1 MRCLVT
7 GAGGQ
12 VGSEL
17 LAVLAKRGDEVV
29 ATDIA
34 EVALPA
40 GVSFRRLDVTDGAA
54 VNGLVAEAKP
64 EVVFHLAAIL
74 SAKGERSPEL
84 CYAVNQ
90 TGTYH
95 ILEAC
100 RLARVPRLVYTSS
113 IAAFGP
119 GVPDPTPDDVPLAPT
134 TLYGV
139 TKVSGELLGGW
150 YHHRGHVDFRGVRFP
165 GLLAA
170 TRPSGGTSDYAL
182 FMLIESVRG
191 EPYDAFCRPDTR
203 IPFMHIDDGVRAL
216 VEIGDAP
223 AGLSRRMY
231 NIAAFSPTAQEIADE
246 IKKRIPGARLGFKPE
261 PPRQAI
267 LDSWPR
273 RLDDAAARKDWGWR
287 NQLDLGGALDSLIS
301 EIKEKIAYPP
311 L

>member
-1 MRCLVT
+1 MRSLVT

-17 LAVLAKRGDEVV
+17 VQVLARRGDEVV
-29 ATDIA
+29 ATDVA
-34 EVALPA
+34 ELRVPA

-54 VNGLVAEAKP
+54 VDALVAEVRP

-74 SAKGERSPEL
+74 SAKGERSPQL

-95 ILEAC
+95 LLEAC
-100 RLARVPRLVYTSS
+100 RTAGVARLVYTSS

-119 GVPDPTPDDVPLAPT
+119 GVPDPTPDDVQLAPT

-150 YHHRGHVDFRGVRFP
+150 YHHRGFVDFRGVRFP

-170 TRPSGGTSDYAL
+170 THPSGGTSDYAL
-182 FMLIESVRG
+182 FMLIEAVLGR
-191 EPYDAFCRPDTR
+191 PYDAFCEPRSR

-216 VEIGDAP
+216 VEIADAP
-223 AGLSRRMY
+223 RERLSRRMY
-231 NIAAFSPTAQEIADE
+231 NIAAFSPSAEELVAEIR
-246 IKKRIPGARLGFKPE
+246 KRIPGAKLGFAPD
-261 PPRQAI
+261 PARQAI
-267 LDSWPR
+267 LDGWPR
-273 RLDDAAARKDWGWR
+273 RLEDSSARTDWGWR
-287 NQLDLGGALDSLIS
+287 PKLDLGGALDSLIS
-301 EIKEKIAYPP
+301 EIKEKIAEY
-311 L
+311 